1 MGEDLV
7 EEFATFVLGQ
17 AIDPHR
23 EIRVHIQRFAATDRV
38 ADDHF
43 VPDILGRGLRVA
55 VAVALVVIL
64 RIGQMA
70 RARAEHMA
78 G

>member
-1 MGEDLV
+1 MGDELV
-7 EEFATFVLGQ
+7 EEFATFGLGQ
-17 AIDPHR
+17 AIDPYR
-23 EIRVHIQRFAATDRV
+23 EIRVHIQCLVATDGM

-55 VAVALVVIL
+55 VAVALVVVSCIA
-64 RIGQMA
+64 QMG
-70 RARAEHMA
+70 RARTKHMA